1 MYSDIQCPN
10 CSIFSLTSH
19 PTFLHKSLSH
29 RLCFIFPSYVETDF
43 RLSSNFS
50 GLYLF
55 VPRWTWW
62 LWRIDLRT
70 STFNISLISSKKRVL
85 PILISLNSW
94 VVKLLNEILL
104 TMLTIEQSHG
114 VGWPS
119 VLVGEEEEFM
129 GERIGDL
136 GESHESFGCLD
147 GLLGLK

>member
-1 MYSDIQCPN
+1 MYSHIQCPN

-29 RLCFIFPSYVETDF
+29 RLCFIFSSYVETDF

-70 STFNISLISSKKRVL
+70 STFRISLTSSRVSFFIPL
-85 PILISLNSW
+85 LMSVKSCSVKVWSKTETNIVSL
-94 VVKLLNEILL
+94 LL
-104 TMLTIEQSHG
+104 TLLSDFWNSFLPDNFLQLS
-114 VGWPS
+114 
-119 VLVGEEEEFM
+119 
-129 GERIGDL
+129 RIG
-136 GESHESFGCLD
+136 CLF
-147 GLLGLK
+147 